1 MSGYTDQVRF
11 QQLEQRVSDL
21 EKENSNRK
29 SEILK
34 VIELLEKQQKNIDGL
49 LEIIN
54 KNIPSF
60 ENFSKH

>member
-34 VIELLEKQQKNIDGL
+34 VIELLEKQQKNTDKL
-49 LEIIN
+49 LKIMEKISI
-54 KNIPSF
+54 K
-60 ENFSKH
+60 